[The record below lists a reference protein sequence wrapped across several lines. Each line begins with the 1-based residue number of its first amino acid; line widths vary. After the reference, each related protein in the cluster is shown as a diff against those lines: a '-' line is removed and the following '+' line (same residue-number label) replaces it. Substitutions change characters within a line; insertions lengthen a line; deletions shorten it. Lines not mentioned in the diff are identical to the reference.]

1 MTGMPDCV
9 TSTFTEPED
18 FEAALRVE
26 GCLSMLITARG
37 RFQARLTRISLSEMR
52 LSAAEERLPRIAFI
66 AVPSDTVLILFSIGK
81 ATAPVCGGIVINS
94 GEFVALRPGTRC
106 HARTSAACRWG
117 MISLQAGQLI
127 SYGAALTGA
136 AFSLSHLTQHWQP
149 RFLAGNNLRSLH
161 AAAIRMAAKCPQTL
175 RSPDAAHGL
184 EQQLLHAIVACL
196 SEGSANGDIPADC
209 RDQNIM
215 IRFEQLLQSK
225 QASMAEICEMLHVS
239 DRHLR
244 RLCTRHLAMS
254 PRSYDRLRR
263 MSLARRHLRRSL
275 PGSIA
280 VSAVARLYGFRDPG
294 RFAVNYRAIFGES
307 PSETLRGAVR
317 FGRMTEL

>member
-1 MTGMPDCV
+1 MPDCI
-9 TSTFTEPED
+9 TSMFNEPEYL
-18 FEAALRVE
+18 EAAMRAE
-26 GCLSMLITARG
+26 GCLSILITARG
-37 RFQARLTRISLSEMR
+37 RFQARLTQISLSEMR
-52 LSAAEERLPRIAFI
+52 LSAAEEKLPRIAFV

-81 ATAPVCGGIVINS
+81 TTAPVCGGIAINS
-94 GEFVALRPGTRC
+94 GELVALRPGTRC
-106 HARTSAACRWG
+106 HARTGAACRWG
-117 MISLQAGQLI
+117 MISLQADQLI

-136 AFSLSHLTQHWQP
+136 GFSLSRLAQHWRP

-175 RSPDAAHGL
+175 RSTDAVHGL
-184 EQQLLHAIVACL
+184 QQQLLHAVVECL

-215 IRFEQLLQSK
+215 IRFEQLLQSEQRK
-225 QASMAEICEMLHVS
+225 EASMAEICEMLHVS

-244 RLCTRHLAMS
+244 RLCAQHLAMS

-263 MSLARRHLRRSL
+263 MSLARRHLRRSR

-294 RFAVNYRAIFGES
+294 RFAINYSATFGES
-307 PSETLRGAVR
+307 PSETLRGAAR
-317 FGRMTEL
+317 FERMTEL

>member
-1 MTGMPDCV
+1 MPDCV
-9 TSTFTEPED
+9 TSTFSEPED
-18 FEAALRVE
+18 FEAAMRAE

-52 LSAAEERLPRIAFI
+52 LSAAEEKLPRIAFI

-81 ATAPVCGGIVINS
+81 ATAPVCGGIAINS

-106 HARTSAACRWG
+106 HARAGDTCRWG
-117 MISLQAGQLI
+117 MISLQADQLI
-127 SYGAALTGA
+127 KYGAALTGA
-136 AFSLSHLTQHWQP
+136 AFSLSHLAEHWRP
-149 RFLAGNNLRSLH
+149 RPLTGDNLRSLH

-175 RSPDAAHGL
+175 RSTVAAHGL
-184 EQQLLHAIVACL
+184 QQQLLHAVVECL
-196 SEGSANGDIPADC
+196 SERSAAADIPADC
-209 RDQNIM
+209 RGQNIM
-215 IRFEQLLQSK
+215 IRFEQLIQSEQSK
-225 QASMAEICEMLHVS
+225 QASMADICEMLHVS

-244 RLCTRHLAMS
+244 RLCAQHLAMS

-263 MSLARRHLRRSL
+263 MSLARRHLRRSG

-294 RFAVNYRAIFGES
+294 RFAINYRATFGES